1 MSGDA
6 AAKGF
11 EALRR
16 RLSEL
21 VAALEHGEVD
31 AQALE
36 GVLYSTRIEFE
47 RLQSNAFGLHV
58 ARPEERERREGAAR
72 EVQRL
77 VAVALDLAARRKDD
91 VARELERTRDAR
103 KRLGFYQDADTGDSC
118 DVRG

>member
-11 EALRR
+11 DALRR

-21 VAALEHGEVD
+21 VAALERGDVD

-36 GVLYSTRIEFE
+36 GVLYSTRVEFE

-58 ARPEERERREGAAR
+58 TRPEERDRREGAAR

-77 VAVALDLAARRKDD
+77 VAVALDLAARRKDE
-91 VARELERTRDAR
+91 VAQALERTRGAH
-103 KRLGFYQDADTGDSC
+103 KRLGFYKDADTGDSC
-118 DVRG
+118 DIAG